1 MYLSLNADNSNLCF
15 SVLGK
20 LLMGKKLEKLEKGI
34 PDVCIYHLAH
44 LNEFWSYEDSQYEQ
58 GNSHLELWS
67 TV

>member
-44 LNEFWSYEDSQYEQ
+44 LNEF
-58 GNSHLELWS
+58 
-67 TV
+67 